1 MSLFRTL
8 IRDVPLAAG
17 GAYLALVA
25 TVIAVAA
32 ISELFGR
39 DHDRRGGGGS

>member
-1 MSLFRTL
+1 MTLLRTV

-17 GAYLALVA
+17 GAYLALCV